1 MAKHMSRRHIIPC
14 PNHSTWKSSITLK
27 IFWIRSGSQNQ
38 QYYSSPIVVV
48 QKKVESSGCC
58 CNYRCLNSNP
68 QVDHHSLPRF
78 QDVIDNLKG
87 KKYFLVLDQQKLYH
101 QIYLDAESHPLTV
114 FINPWD
120 LYEWVRIPF
129 GLTNAPA
136 EFQRFMEN
144 TLFDMLF
151 HTLMTP
157 CASRYIWWP
166 FEPFREGF
174 LKTEGERYQDKN

>member
-1 MAKHMSRRHIIPC
+1 MAKHVSRRHIIPC
-14 PNHSTWKSSITLK
+14 PNHSTWKSGITLK

-38 QYYSSPIVVV
+38 QHYSSPIVVV
-48 QKKVESSGCC
+48 QKKVESLGCC

-120 LYEWVRIPF
+120 LLNDLGSHLDWQMHQLSSRDLWKTHCLICFSIPWWHPV
-129 GLTNAPA
+129 LRDT
-136 EFQRFMEN
+136 
-144 TLFDMLF
+144 FDDHLN
-151 HTLMTP
+151 HL
-157 CASRYIWWP
+157 
-166 FEPFREGF
+166 
-174 LKTEGERYQDKN
+174 DKVF